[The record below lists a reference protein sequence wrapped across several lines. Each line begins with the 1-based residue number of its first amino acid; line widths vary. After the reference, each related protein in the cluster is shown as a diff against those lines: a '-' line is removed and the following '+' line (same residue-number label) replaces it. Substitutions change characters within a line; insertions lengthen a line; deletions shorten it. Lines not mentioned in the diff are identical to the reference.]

1 MQRPDYRMHAEE
13 YLLVWM
19 LLCTQWVGCC
29 TTVLAICHTIVV
41 ALQCPKKII
50 LSDISS
56 MPCLTRMF
64 SSDVGGALRLGGN
77 TTIRECHF
85 VSNLASRSG
94 PAIGAVGMTAISDSH
109 FKGNTFFCQE
119 KKFLRENPTVSKASG
134 FSVRLVNKCLD
145 VKRTTTNGVLFQVTR
160 TKREPFYCCF
170 SWKFVPPTFVPYER
184 AGSILLYL

>member
-1 MQRPDYRMHAEE
+1 
-13 YLLVWM
+13 
-19 LLCTQWVGCC
+19 
-29 TTVLAICHTIVV
+29 
-41 ALQCPKKII
+41 
-50 LSDISS
+50 